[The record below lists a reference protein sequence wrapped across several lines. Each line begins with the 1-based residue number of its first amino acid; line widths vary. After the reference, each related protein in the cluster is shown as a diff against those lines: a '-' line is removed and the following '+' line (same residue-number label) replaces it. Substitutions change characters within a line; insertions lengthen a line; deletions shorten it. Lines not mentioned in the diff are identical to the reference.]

1 MKVLL
6 GASVVCV
13 FIEFSKP
20 FFYPKSMDE
29 FHFHSPQGSLSSK
42 SQF

>member
-13 FIEFSKP
+13 FIVSKP

-29 FHFHSPQGSLSSK
+29 FNFHSPQGSLSSK